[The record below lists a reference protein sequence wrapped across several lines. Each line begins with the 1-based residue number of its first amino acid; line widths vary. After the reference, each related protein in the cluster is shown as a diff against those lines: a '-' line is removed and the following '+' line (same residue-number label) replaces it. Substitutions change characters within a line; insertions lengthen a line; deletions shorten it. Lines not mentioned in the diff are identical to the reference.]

1 VTFDIDANG
10 IVNVSAKD
18 MATGKEQKITITA
31 TSHLTDSEI
40 DKMVNEA
47 KVHADEDKSKREL
60 IEVKN
65 KADNLIYSVEKFI
78 KDVGDKAPADMK
90 TKIEDQVK
98 VLRKTLES
106 NNTAEINKE
115 IETLQKLQ
123 DQLSQAMYSQAGA
136 GAGAGAGGA
145 GQGAGGYGPGQD
157 QGGQQTGGTTGAGP
171 GSQQAGSGNNE
182 DVIDAEFEAKDEK

>member
-1 VTFDIDANG
+1 MQT
-10 IVNVSAKD
+10 
-18 MATGKEQKITITA
+18 KIR
-31 TSHLTDSEI
+31 
-40 DKMVNEA
+40 V
-47 KVHADEDKSKREL
+47 KREL
-60 IEVKN
+60 IEAKN

-106 NNTAEINKE
+106 NNAAEINKE

-145 GQGAGGYGPGQD
+145 GQGAGGYGSMARVRVRVVSKLAE
-157 QGGQQTGGTTGAGP
+157 QQELVQVHSRLA
-171 GSQQAGSGNNE
+171 AA
-182 DVIDAEFEAKDEK
+182 IMKM